1 MDDPAPDSWT
11 LDSWSRHLGA
21 SVDPDEL
28 LAYLTEGSLPEA
40 FSAAAATAA
49 HRPALRIDED
59 EITHGELD
67 DAAARTAG
75 WLRGQGVRAG
85 DRVLIA
91 GRNSIAFVCAYLGTL
106 RAGATVVPASPQLTQ
121 PELAQLAEHA
131 GVRLAFADEEPA
143 ARLRQAGLPPAASLA
158 MPPSVRPGTLSA
170 AVHTAA
176 GPDGAA
182 SLANLLSAAEPVP
195 VAPIAPGS
203 AAILAYTS
211 GTTGL
216 PKGVPLTH
224 RNLLASIRSAMLA
237 WRWSA
242 DDVLIHALPLTH
254 QHGLGGV
261 HATLLAGSRAVIC
274 SRFEPGQLARLAG
287 QAHATVLFAVPAMYE
302 RLAGLPSA
310 ELAPLRAMRLAVS
323 GSAPLAPG
331 LASRITAAIGQ
342 FPLERY
348 GTTES
353 GLDVSNLYDG
363 ARVARSIGR
372 PLPGV
377 RLKIADAAG
386 SPLPEGEPGEILLA
400 GPQVFAGYQ
409 GTAELTSE
417 AFHPGGWF
425 RTGDI
430 GRIDPVTSCVEITGR
445 IKELIVSGGLNVTPR
460 EVELVLEQHPSVSEA
475 AVAGLPSARWGEEV
489 AAWVVP
495 SPGARADPADLMAHT
510 RTRLAAYKC
519 PKQVFIV
526 GSLPRNSLGKILR
539 RSLRP
544 PADAESRPGSG

>member
-1 MDDPAPDSWT
+1 MPA
-11 LDSWSRHLGA
+11 G
-21 SVDPDEL
+21 
-28 LAYLTEGSLPEA
+28 
-40 FSAAAATAA
+40 
-49 HRPALRIDED
+49 
-59 EITHGELD
+59 
-67 DAAARTAG
+67 
-75 WLRGQGVRAG
+75 
-85 DRVLIA
+85 
-91 GRNSIAFVCAYLGTL
+91 
-106 RAGATVVPASPQLTQ
+106 
-121 PELAQLAEHA
+121 
-131 GVRLAFADEEPA
+131 
-143 ARLRQAGLPPAASLA
+143 
-158 MPPSVRPGTLSA
+158 VRPGTLSA
-170 AVHTAA
+170 ASPGPPAAAGHTAA
-176 GPDGAA
+176 GPGGAA
-182 SLANLLSAAEPVP
+182 SLAHVLSAAEPVP
-195 VAPIAPGS
+195 AAPVAPGS

-274 SRFEPGQLARLAG
+274 SRFDPGQLARLAG
-287 QAHATVLFAVPAMYE
+287 QAHATVLFAVPTMYE
-302 RLAGLPSA
+302 RLASLPSA
-310 ELAPLRAMRLAVS
+310 ELAPLRALRLAVS

-363 ARVARSIGR
+363 ARVAGSVGR

-386 SPLPEGEPGEILLA
+386 RPWPEGEPGEILLA

-409 GTAELTSE
+409 DAAELTSE
-417 AFHPGGWF
+417 AFHSGGWF

-430 GRIDPVTSCVEITGR
+430 GRIDPVTGCVEITGR
-445 IKELIVSGGLNVTPR
+445 IKELIISGGFNVTPR
-460 EVELVLEQHPSVSEA
+460 EVELVLEQHPAVSEA
-475 AVAGLPSARWGEEV
+475 AVAGLPSARWGEQV

-495 SPGARADPADLMAHT
+495 SPG
-510 RTRLAAYKC
+510 
-519 PKQVFIV
+519 
-526 GSLPRNSLGKILR
+526 
-539 RSLRP
+539 
-544 PADAESRPGSG
+544 

>member
-40 FSAAAATAA
+40 FSAAAAAAA

-67 DAAARTAG
+67 AAAARTAG

-106 RAGATVVPASPQLTQ
+106 RAGATVVPASPLLTQ

-131 GVRLAFADEEPA
+131 GVRLAFADEPA
-143 ARLRQAGLPPAASLA
+143 TRLRQAGLPPAASLA
-158 MPPSVRPGTLSA
+158 MPPGVRPGTLSA
-170 AVHTAA
+170 AGHTAA

-182 SLANLLSAAEPVP
+182 SLAHLLSAAEPVP
-195 VAPIAPGS
+195 AAPIDPGS

-274 SRFEPGQLARLAG
+274 SRFEPEQLARLAG

-310 ELAPLRAMRLAVS
+310 DLAPLRAMRLAVS

-363 ARVARSIGR
+363 ARMARSIGR

-409 GTAELTSE
+409 GAAELTSE

-460 EVELVLEQHPSVSEA
+460 EVELVLEQHPAVSEA

-495 SPGARADPADLMAHT
+495 SPGARTDPADLMAHT

-544 PADAESRPGSG
+544 PTDAESRPGSG